1 MPIGTVI
8 KDAQTGKVV
17 ADLVAPN
24 QTELVL
30 KGGRGGRGNS
40 HFKTATRQ
48 APQFAEDGEKGDEKE
63 IILELKLLADVRIA
77 RFP

>member
-1 MPIGTVI
+1 M
-8 KDAQTGKVV
+8 
-17 ADLVAPN
+17 APN

-48 APQFAEDGEKGDEKE
+48 APQFAEDGENGDEKE
-63 IILELKLLADVRIA
+63 IILELKLLADVRLA